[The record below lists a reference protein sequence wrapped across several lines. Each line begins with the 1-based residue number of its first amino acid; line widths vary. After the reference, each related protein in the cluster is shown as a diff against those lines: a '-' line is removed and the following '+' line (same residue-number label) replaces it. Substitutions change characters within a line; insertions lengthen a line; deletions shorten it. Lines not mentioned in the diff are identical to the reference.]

1 MGHLYYKAT
10 YRWQLSPRFEPCIFW
25 ACSCRFEPC
34 TVWRPFSSCSEQ
46 SCTPPLRP
54 PTDSTHL
61 QQTGLHLWH
70 HLEARHGFILLT
82 IHHIFFGSIS
92 YSSDKNN
99 GCSFLFF
106 AEVTRWCV
114 ALFLHHP
121 VNAGDYF
128 IAEEHII
135 SGIQRKC
142 HICKNNKKKQLS
154 FWYFH
159 FLLLAQVTIVRLI
172 SVYFVPRT
180 LVYITRT
187 PAYNWLTNCLS

>member
-1 MGHLYYKAT
+1 MAAFPQIWTLYLLGLLLSIRAMYCLKAFLFLFRAELYST
-10 YRWQLSPRFEPCIFW
+10 
-25 ACSCRFEPC
+25 
-34 TVWRPFSSCSEQ
+34 SSS
-46 SCTPPLRP
+46 SHGFHSSATNGAPSLTPPRSK
-54 PTDSTHL
+54 TWFHSVNYTSY
-61 QQTGLHLWH
+61 
-70 HLEARHGFILLT
+70 
-82 IHHIFFGSIS
+82 FFGSIS